1 MDFNWLDVVVVGI
14 LLVST
19 LISLMRGFIREL
31 LSLGTWFA
39 AGALSV
45 VFAPRLAPLLTGIE
59 VPSLRVAVSFILV
72 FIPVLVVGWFVAFFA
87 RSVVNKAGI
96 SGADRVLGM
105 VFGLGRGVVIVAV
118 LVLIGDLTAFSRETI
133 WLDSFMV
140 SAFEGISRWMQ
151 SFFPDDL
158 LTRAKALL

>member
-14 LLVST
+14 LVVST
-19 LISLMRGFIREL
+19 LVSLLRGFIREL
-31 LSLGTWFA
+31 ISLATWFA
-39 AGALSV
+39 AGALGV
-45 VFAPRLAPLLTGIE
+45 TIAPKLAPFLTGIE
-59 VPSLRVAVSFILV
+59 VPSLRAAVAFILV
-72 FIPVLVVGWFVAFFA
+72 FISVLMVGWFVAFFA
-87 RSVVNKAGI
+87 RSVVTKTGI

-118 LVLIGDLTAFSRETI
+118 LVLIGDLTTFSRDAV

-151 SFFPDDL
+151 SFFPNDL
-158 LTRAKALL
+158 LNRAKALL